1 MPYPRSLVFAFAF
14 ALVPAFHPGLASTSM
29 PEEPAPYR
37 VLITN
42 DDGIESP
49 GVSALVTEF
58 AAFAEVWVS
67 APAENCSGSSASSDG
82 FGRALTLVEH
92 EIEGAQRACAV
103 GGKPVDAAQFGI
115 HALGRE
121 GPDGGAARFDLVVSG
136 INHGANVGEL
146 AHYSGTVGAAVA
158 AAHCG
163 IPAIAVSQERSL
175 EDFGFTARFTARF
188 ARELLAREPRP
199 GVIYSI
205 NVPAGSAD
213 EIRGVV
219 PAYMGGAVFGVDGY
233 AEGEDE
239 DGKAVC
245 RARLRRYTQGPA
257 GSDTAQFLARNITI
271 TPLRFDWTDR
281 EVLAELGDWDLSV
294 E

>member
-1 MPYPRSLVFAFAF
+1 MPYPKTLSF
-14 ALVPAFHPGLASTSM
+14 ALLSVSLLALGFG
-29 PEEPAPYR
+29 PAPQNEDAPPLR
-37 VLITN
+37 ILVTN

-58 AAFAEVWVS
+58 AKFADVWVS
-67 APAENCSGSSASSDG
+67 APDGNRSGSSASSDG
-82 FGRALTLVEH
+82 FGRPLTLVEH
-92 EIEGAQRACAV
+92 EIEGAQRACAI

-115 HALGRE
+115 FSM
-121 GPDGGAARFDLVVSG
+121 GPAAKDSPKRFDLVVSG

-158 AAHCG
+158 AAHSG

-188 ARELLAREPRP
+188 ARELLGRSPRG

-213 EIRGVV
+213 EIRGVA
-219 PAYMGGAVFGVDGY
+219 PAFMGGAVFGIDGY
-233 AEGEDE
+233 AEGEDK
-239 DGKAVC
+239 DGNSVC
-245 RARLRRYTQGPA
+245 RARMRRYTEGPV

-281 EVLAELGDWDLSV
+281 DALEELKGWDLGV